1 MGAIPQNESP
11 EAKTMGAIAQN
22 KSPEAKTMRAI
33 AQNESSEAKT
43 MGAITQNE
51 SPEAPNWE
59 QIVPT
64 SINRCVNPSMH
75 LSMINMSIHQ
85 SIDA

>member
-1 MGAIPQNESP
+1 MKTPRINPKEPGAATERD
-11 EAKTMGAIAQN
+11 EKEM
-22 KSPEAKTMRAI
+22 KST
-33 AQNESSEAKT
+33 KT

-51 SPEAPNWE
+51 SSEALNWE
-59 QIVPT
+59 PIVPT